1 MTSTRGRSDA
11 ARDDKKGLNN
21 KTWLSFPGDR
31 NVLISPYA
39 SLTVVMDIN
48 IGTGRCGKN
57 TNGVNERGEC
67 FVWRCPECIVSM
79 RCMTSRT
86 NNHIKSQAVGEM
98 FLDVHN
104 LPRPH

>member
-1 MTSTRGRSDA
+1 MHGGSDA
-11 ARDDKKGLNN
+11 ALDDEKGLNN
-21 KTWLSFPGDR
+21 KTCLSFPRDR

-39 SLTVVMDIN
+39 SLTVVMDVN
-48 IGTGRCGKN
+48 IGMGRSGKKHKW
-57 TNGVNERGEC
+57 GVNERGEG

-79 RCMTSRT
+79 RCMTSCT

-104 LPRPH
+104 HPRPH